1 VSLRRGPRRKGL
13 RPPSGE
19 VPQKLF
25 YKIGEVSRIT
35 GLAPYVLRYWE
46 TEFPQIRP
54 RKGRGGQRV
63 YRPEDVAAVL
73 EIRRMLHAEGYT
85 IEGARRKLGRTRPA
99 APVKTPAGPGE
110 GASGPRETR
119 REAVAKA
126 REGLRDL
133 LNLMENTD
141 SRRTGSRDDSGRG
154 AVR

>member
-13 RPPSGE
+13 RPPAGE
-19 VPQKLF
+19 LPDKLF
-25 YKIGEVSRIT
+25 FKIGEVSRIT

-54 RKGRGGQRV
+54 RKGVGGQRV
-63 YRPEDVAAVL
+63 YRREDVEAVL

-85 IEGARRKLGRTRPA
+85 IAGARRKLGRGRPA
-99 APVKTPAGPGE
+99 AAGE
-110 GASGPRETR
+110 GPAAAEEGRPK
-119 REAVAKA
+119 AVARA
-126 REGLRDL
+126 QEGLRDL

-141 SRRTGSRDDSGRG
+141 SHRAGPGDDSSGRG

>member
-19 VPQKLF
+19 VPEKLF

-63 YRPEDVAAVL
+63 YRPEDVAAIL

-85 IEGARRKLGRTRPA
+85 IEGARRKLGRARPVPQKSPGA
-99 APVKTPAGPGE
+99 QGE
-110 GASGPRETR
+110 GR

>member
-1 VSLRRGPRRKGL
+1 MSLRRGPRRKGL

-19 VPQKLF
+19 IPDKLF

-54 RKGRGGQRV
+54 RKGIGGQRV
-63 YRPEDVAAVL
+63 YRSEDVAAIL

-85 IEGARRKLGRTRPA
+85 IEGARRKLGRARPVPQKAPA
-99 APVKTPAGPGE
+99 APGEAAAG
-110 GASGPRETR
+110 ARETR

>member
-13 RPPSGE
+13 RPPAGDIPE
-19 VPQKLF
+19 KLF
-25 YKIGEVSRIT
+25 FKIGEVSRIT

-54 RKGRGGQRV
+54 RKGAGGQRV
-63 YRPEDVAAVL
+63 YRREDVAAVL

-85 IEGARRKLGRTRPA
+85 IAGARRKLGRARMA
-99 APVKTPAGPGE
+99 GE
-110 GASGPRETR
+110 GK

-126 REGLRDL
+126 QEGLRDL
-133 LNLMENTD
+133 LTLMENTD
-141 SRRTGSRDDSGRG
+141 SRRADTRDDSGRG